1 MERYH
6 LGVDWADKFHQI
18 WVSDGQGQKITE
30 KKVGETVEELAEFGR
45 WLDEAGQ
52 RGASFG
58 RH

>member
-6 LGVDWADKFHQI
+6 WGVDWADKFHQI

-45 WLDEAGQ
+45 WLD
-52 RGASFG
+52 
-58 RH
+58 